1 MYRGWGVINLSSN
14 VSFGGFPP
22 SASQAGD
29 IAFKAKVD
37 GPYTTSTETT
47 SPSQSI
53 KSVKELRRAELRG
66 ENVTISDEQLIKA
79 IDHAIKAI
87 QGATTS
93 LEFSVHQKTN
103 EIMIKVKDKDTGELI
118 REIPPEKTL
127 DFVAK
132 LWEMAGI
139 LVDKKG

>member
-1 MYRGWGVINLSSN
+1 LNSN

-22 SASQAGD
+22 NGSQGVD
-29 IAFKAKVD
+29 IAFKTKAD
-37 GPYTTSTETT
+37 IPYTTSTETT
-47 SPSQSI
+47 SSSQSI
-53 KSVKELRRAELRG
+53 KSVKQLKQAELRG
-66 ENVTISDEQLIKA
+66 ENVPVSEQQLVKA

-87 QGATTS
+87 QGASTS
-93 LEFSVHQKTN
+93 LEFSVHKLTN
-103 EIMIKVKDKDTGELI
+103 EIMVKVKDKETGEVI

-132 LWEMAGI
+132 LWKMAGI

>member
-1 MYRGWGVINLSSN
+1 MSSN
-14 VSFGGFPP
+14 ISFGGNT
-22 SASQAGD
+22 SASAGNMSVEGVS
-29 IAFKAKVD
+29 KVKQVETN
-37 GPYTTSTETT
+37 TTNT
-47 SPSQSI
+47 SEVSNLPNI
-53 KSVKELRRAELRG
+53 RTVKDLKLAELRG
-66 ENVTISDEQLIKA
+66 ENITISDEQLIKA

-93 LEFSVHQKTN
+93 LEFSVHKQTN
-103 EIMIKVKDKDTGELI
+103 EIMVKVKDKETGELI